1 MGAPTECPILISRK
15 GGTSL
20 SEIGTLITNLI
31 NFLKWL
37 SGGVGIIM
45 LIIGA
50 IMHQT
55 SRSPGSME
63 NAKSVMTGAM
73 IGLAIALLAQVIVSL
88 LKSWLPS

>member
-1 MGAPTECPILISRK
+1 MGCPILFSRK
-15 GGTSL
+15 GGTCL

-37 SGGVGIIM
+37 SGGVGIVM

-55 SRSPGSME
+55 ARSPGSME